1 MYFTTLLIDII
12 LRTKWLIIDGYLY
25 NYLYIIRKTS
35 YEQKITMEEWQPG
48 THQWGDKKFVFR
60 PRSQPGL

>member
-1 MYFTTLLIDII
+1 MYFTTLILDII

-35 YEQKITMEEWQPG
+35 YEQKITMEEWEPG
-48 THQWGDKKFVFR
+48 THQ
-60 PRSQPGL
+60 